1 MSEYFDNKQ
10 LFSTPSVS
18 QYNNHMVMTNVCKE
32 TKTKYLNIDTKFCDE
47 YNNNWLDPTKPNFN
61 LSNYN
66 VTIPDRINDV
76 KRISLMNVEI
86 PMTFY
91 NISSSLGNN
100 YFKFTITIGDGTP
113 ETETIFIPDGQ
124 YTIDSLIN
132 TINSKF
138 GGNPLINNENY
149 YPTFGTYSNKVFLFL
164 SQSNSQMVM
173 DFAVDKTGEFDKY
186 NFKSKLGWLMGF
198 RQPSYTLNGIQKPAN
213 YTDINLPNY
222 TDITTVNDV
231 LFAENNYNLNV
242 HRYFYL
248 AIDEYSK
255 GNQNSF
261 ISALSNS
268 SINKNIIAKICVSF
282 PLFPYNTV
290 LNANKTNGLL
300 MTDERTYTGKTDIQK
315 LNIQLL
321 DDLGRPVNLNGSD
334 FSFGLKIDCE

>member
-10 LFSTPSVS
+10 LFATPSVS

-91 NISSSLGNN
+91 NISSALGNN
-100 YFKFTITIGDGTP
+100 YFKITITVN
-113 ETETIFIPDGQ
+113 ETVQPFMVFIPDGQ
-124 YTIDSLIN
+124 YTIDSLKIAIN
-132 TINSKF
+132 NLF
-138 GGNPLINNENY
+138 GENPLINNQSK
-149 YPTFGTYSNKVFLFL
+149 YPTFGTYSNKVYLHI
-164 SQSNSQMVM
+164 SQANSRMVM

-186 NFKSKLGWLMGF
+186 NFKSKLGWLLGF
-198 RQPSYTLNGIQKPAN
+198 RQLSYTLNGIDAPAPG
-213 YTDINLPNY
+213 T
-222 TDITTVNDV
+222 ITNGTNGV

-261 ISALSNS
+261 VSALSNS

-334 FSFGLKIDCE
+334 FSFGLKIECE

>member
-1 MSEYFDNKQ
+1 
-10 LFSTPSVS
+10 
-18 QYNNHMVMTNVCKE
+18 MVMTNVCKE

-61 LSNYN
+61 VSNYN

-100 YFKFTITIGDGTP
+100 YFKITITVNEES
-113 ETETIFIPDGQ
+113 ETFMIFIPDGQ
-124 YTIDSLIN
+124 YTIDLLKD
-132 TINSKF
+132 TINSF
-138 GGNPLINNENY
+138 FVNIPNIYNFTTILSNESY
-149 YPTFGTYSNKVFLFL
+149 YPTFGFYLNKVYLYL

-173 DFAVDKTGEFDKY
+173 DFAVDKNGEFDKY
-186 NFKSKLGWLMGF
+186 NFKSKLGWLLGF
-198 RQPSYTLNGIQKPAN
+198 RQPSYTLNGIQAPSSDTTITN
-213 YTDINLPNY
+213 DI
-222 TDITTVNDV
+222 DDV

-300 MTDERTYTGKTDIQK
+300 MTDERSYTGKTDIQK

-321 DDLGRPVNLNGSD
+321 DDVGRPVNLNGSD
-334 FSFGLKIDCE
+334 FSFGLKIECE

>member
-10 LFSTPSVS
+10 LFATPSVS

-100 YFKFTITIGDGTP
+100 YFKITITVNEEP
-113 ETETIFIPDGQ
+113 ETKMIFIPDGQ
-124 YTIDSLIN
+124 YTIDSLKN
-132 TINSKF
+132 AINSKF
-138 GGNPLINNENY
+138 GDFYPKISNESN
-149 YPTFGTYSNKVFLFL
+149 YPTFGTDSNKVFLFL

-198 RQPSYTLNGIQKPAN
+198 RQPSYTLNGIDEALPF
-213 YTDINLPNY
+213 DIRQ
-222 TDITTVNDV
+222 DGV
-231 LFAENNYNLNV
+231 LFAENNFNLNV

-334 FSFGLKIDCE
+334 FSFGLKIECE

>member
-10 LFSTPSVS
+10 LFATPSVS

-91 NISSSLGNN
+91 NISSALGNN
-100 YFKFTITIGDGTP
+100 YFKITITVN
-113 ETETIFIPDGQ
+113 ETVQPFMVFIPDGQ
-124 YTIDSLIN
+124 YTIDSLILKMDD
-132 TINSKF
+132 IF
-138 GGNPLINNENY
+138 GDIPEINNQSY
-149 YPTFGTYSNKVFLFL
+149 YPTFGTNSNKVFLYL
-164 SQSNSQMVM
+164 SQANSQMVM

-186 NFKSKLGWLMGF
+186 NFKSKLGWLLGF
-198 RQPSYTLNGIQKPAN
+198 RQLSYTLNGINAPAN
-213 YTDINLPNY
+213 YTDIALPNY
-222 TDITTVNDV
+222 TDITTVNGV
-231 LFAENNYNLNV
+231 LFAENYYNLNV

-261 ISALSNS
+261 VSALSNS

-321 DDLGRPVNLNGSD
+321 DDLGRPVNLNGAD